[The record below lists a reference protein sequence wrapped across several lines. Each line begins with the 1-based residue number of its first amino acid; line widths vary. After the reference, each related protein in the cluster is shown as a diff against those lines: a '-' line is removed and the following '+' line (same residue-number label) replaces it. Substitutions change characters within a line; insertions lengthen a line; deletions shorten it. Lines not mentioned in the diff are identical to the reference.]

1 MCINSARVVFGCMVS
16 GRATVAFCVVNRA
29 QNVSEVYIMLN
40 YPNSMA
46 FRYAYELLDKWVKK

>member
-1 MCINSARVVFGCMVS
+1 MCINSARVVLGCMVS
-16 GRATVAFCVVNRA
+16 GRASVAFYVVNRA

-46 FRYAYELLDKWVKK
+46 FGCA